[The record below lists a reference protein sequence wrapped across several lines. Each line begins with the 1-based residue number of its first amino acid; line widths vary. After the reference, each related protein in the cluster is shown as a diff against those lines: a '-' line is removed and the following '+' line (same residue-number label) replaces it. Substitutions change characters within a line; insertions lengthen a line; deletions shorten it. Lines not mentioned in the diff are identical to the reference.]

1 MVKNILKFMPSI
13 ILTAFLFILWELLV
27 RALDVADWFLP
38 PPSSI
43 IRELF
48 LSIDIILKHLLTTSI
63 GCY

>member
-27 RALDVADWFLP
+27 RALDAADWFLP

-43 IRELF
+43 IR
-48 LSIDIILKHLLTTSI
+48 
-63 GCY
+63 